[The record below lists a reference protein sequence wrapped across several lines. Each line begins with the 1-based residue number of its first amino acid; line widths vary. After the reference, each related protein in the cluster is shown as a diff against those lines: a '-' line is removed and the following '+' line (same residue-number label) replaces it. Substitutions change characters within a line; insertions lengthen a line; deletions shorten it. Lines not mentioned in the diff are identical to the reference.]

1 MTDRFDKFTE
11 RARKVLQYAQEEAQ
25 RLNHNYIGTE
35 HFLLGLV
42 REGDGVAAQVLRDL
56 GIELHKV
63 RSAVEFIIG
72 RGDRNGIGDIGLT
85 PRAKRVIELSVEES
99 RRLNHNYIGTEH
111 LLLGLLLEGE
121 GIAAGVLEALGVSLE
136 KVGGK
141 VMEALK
147 IPETYSP
154 PRTGLRYG
162 AGWNPGQSSKGVD
175 SDELHWQPYL
185 PTSRVSIELILTLFD
200 YSFWARDKLLGAI
213 GGLEESHLKQ
223 SEVKGVYGSIHD
235 TLAHLA
241 ASEWLW
247 LQRCKGESPMETPK
261 GADFTDLDALVNWWD
276 GVHESAMSFVV
287 QITEEDLKREIT
299 YSAADG
305 KVRTRKVWHMLLQV
319 TNHQTEHRSQIAS
332 MLGQLGVEVP
342 QTDLVAYLSE
352 KVVQ

>member
-1 MTDRFDKFTE
+1 MTERFDKFTE
-11 RARKVLQYAQEEAQ
+11 RARKVLQFAQEEAQ

-56 GIELHKV
+56 GIELQKV
-63 RSAVEFIIG
+63 RSAVEFVIG
-72 RGDRNGIGDIGLT
+72 RGDRNVIGDIGLT
-85 PRAKRVIELSVEES
+85 PRAKRVIELAVEES

-121 GIAAGVLEALGVSLE
+121 GIAAGVLESLGVSLE

-147 IPETYSP
+147 IPEAYSP

-162 AGWNPGQSSKGVD
+162 GFWNRGQSSKDVD

-185 PTSRVSIELILTLFD
+185 PTSRVSVELIRTLFD

-213 GGLEESHLKQ
+213 SGLEASSLKQ

-235 TLAHLA
+235 TFAHLA

-247 LQRCKGESPMETPK
+247 LQRCQGESPMETPK
-261 GADFTDLDALVNWWD
+261 GEDFDNLPALIQWWD
-276 GVHESAMSFVV
+276 DIHAQVV
-287 QITEEDLKREIT
+287 DYLNTINEADLEREIT

-319 TNHQTEHRSQIAS
+319 TNHQTEHRAQIAS

-342 QTDLVAYLSE
+342 QTDLVVYLSE
-352 KVVQ
+352 QT